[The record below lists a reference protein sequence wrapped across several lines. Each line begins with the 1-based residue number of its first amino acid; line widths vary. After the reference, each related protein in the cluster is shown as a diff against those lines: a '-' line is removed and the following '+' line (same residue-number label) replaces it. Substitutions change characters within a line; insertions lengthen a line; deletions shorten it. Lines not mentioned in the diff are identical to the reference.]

1 MDFYGRYFR
10 LNENYL
16 KRVCIIKRI
25 INKYL
30 TKLFGSVR
38 EISYLCNR

>member
-16 KRVCIIKRI
+16 KRVCIIERT
-25 INKYL
+25 INRNL
-30 TKLFGSVR
+30 TDLFGSVR
-38 EISYLCNR
+38 ENLYL